1 MTDKTLKDKAIQFK
15 GKAYVLVSDR
25 VNYFNEVY
33 PNGSIQTQ
41 LISEPTAD
49 MVVVKA
55 IVTPDAKEQRFF
67 TGYSQAKWSD
77 TSSFVNKT
85 SALENCETSAVGRA
99 LAFMGIGVIDSIAS
113 VDEIKK
119 ASIPDL
125 SQSVKSPNNEFN
137 NSKCQ
142 KCGSPIAISSTGKPY
157 CSAKCWLK

>member
-33 PNGSIQTQ
+33 PDGSIQTQ
-41 LISEPTAD
+41 LISEPNAD

-119 ASIPDL
+119 ADL

-137 NSKCQ
+137 NSVCQ
-142 KCGSPIAISSTGKPY
+142 KCGAKIAISSTGKPY